1 MARGPVPP
9 SVPSR
14 WEFKSML
21 VVILLPLT
29 NHCRCYVQC
38 REAEQSAYVFWETQ
52 FQYHLS
58 EGVPMKSLGQFSP

>member
-1 MARGPVPP
+1 
-9 SVPSR
+9 
-14 WEFKSML
+14 ML